1 MLGLMV
7 RCLHGGPSFMLRI
20 IPVHRLDS
28 KFQFDIVKDC
38 AACLMKSGADVI
50 GSITDNH
57 RINQQFC
64 KLFNTIQPWK
74 AVHPID
80 SSKVWY
86 LLYDTVHIMKCIRN
100 NWLSEKTQQILY
112 NGRTAKFEDVR
123 ALYLTE
129 RDNILKTTRL
139 TYEYSSVFPNSL
151 QLQNVDHVLRVFD
164 KRVVAALR
172 IAGSHETA
180 EFIENIL
187 N

>member
-1 MLGLMV
+1 MESVVAKTFVKLNDSQKICLLLIDEVKIRPSVLLSGGFLSGKAMNQPTEKASSMLGLMV

-80 SSKVWY
+80 SSKVW
-86 LLYDTVHIMKCIRN
+86 
-100 NWLSEKTQQILY
+100 
-112 NGRTAKFEDVR
+112 
-123 ALYLTE
+123 
-129 RDNILKTTRL
+129 
-139 TYEYSSVFPNSL
+139 
-151 QLQNVDHVLRVFD
+151 
-164 KRVVAALR
+164 
-172 IAGSHETA
+172 
-180 EFIENIL
+180 
-187 N
+187 